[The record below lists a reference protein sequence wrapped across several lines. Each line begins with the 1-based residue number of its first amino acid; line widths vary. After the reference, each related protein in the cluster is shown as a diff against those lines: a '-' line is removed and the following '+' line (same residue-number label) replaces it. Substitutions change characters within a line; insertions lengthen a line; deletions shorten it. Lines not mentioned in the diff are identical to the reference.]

1 MYGFELCGVDT
12 PLICRDIQAIENR
25 WQALV
30 DVAALVTTND
40 STGPVHQLQIIFE
53 SKRHFDLRF
62 IDLPAL
68 DLAVAGAGIALT
80 SSLLAAPGLAD
91 GAVQRTGGDS
101 ISARDGYYLV
111 IGDVGAPQA
120 KEFAHWLKTLLVSAA

>member
-1 MYGFELCGVDT
+1 MASNCVV
-12 PLICRDIQAIENR
+12 LICHWSAE
-25 WQALV
+25 
-30 DVAALVTTND
+30 
-40 STGPVHQLQIIFE
+40 IF
-53 SKRHFDLRF
+53 SRSRIGGRPFSIWPRLLRRI

-101 ISARDGYYLV
+101 ISARDGYYLA

-120 KEFAHWLKTLLVSAA
+120 KEFARWLKTLLVSAA